1 MICKM
6 NRKEKQK
13 WYKKEFE
20 EINQVIK
27 NKNSLSYLDFL
38 RIRNFKLQNSS
49 VEDKEHIK
57 EVTQEAF
64 KLATG
69 DKIEEAIEK
78 LLELNG
84 VAVPIASTILAM
96 KFPNKF
102 AIIDRIVLTN
112 LGKNDWLKRYTTDPK
127 IYLEYL
133 SLIRKKAKEKGLD
146 LRDYERRLFED

>member
-1 MICKM
+1 M

-27 NKNSLSYLDFL
+27 NKNFISYPDFL

-49 VEDKEHIK
+49 VEDEEHIM

-64 KLATG
+64 NLATS

-84 VAVPIASTILAM
+84 VAIPIASTILAM

-102 AIIDRIVLTN
+102 AIIDRIVLTK
-112 LGKNDWLKRYTTDPK
+112 LGKNDWLKRYTTDSK

-133 SLIRKKAKEKGLD
+133 NLMRKQAEERGLN
-146 LRDYERRLFED
+146 LRDYERSLFEG